1 MHVCQC
7 VFVSLHTCIFTHL
20 WGNTQCVYM
29 NILHVHDHMCLCVV
43 VYVSVYSRWHTFVHV
58 CVSVVDTRQ
67 KEREAGGGRGQRLW
81 P

>member
-1 MHVCQC
+1 MCVSVYLFLCTHV
-7 VFVSLHTCIFTHL
+7 FLHIRGGT
-20 WGNTQCVYM
+20 NTQCVYM